1 VESGKESMDVGRL
14 QKWLEGLSEAELGKY
29 KM

>member
-1 VESGKESMDVGRL
+1 VESSKENMDLGRL
-14 QKWLEGLSEAELGKY
+14 QKWLEGLSDEELGKY

>member
-1 VESGKESMDVGRL
+1 VEMSKESMDVGRL
-14 QKWLEGLSEAELGKY
+14 QKWLENLSEEELGKY